1 MSGVIAMQWFSAISR
16 RMMTPR
22 LSSGLRSGLLRV
34 AGALILS
41 GCALGPNDVSPTL
54 TLPAAYRETVPEAAA
69 WPGPE
74 WWRGFR
80 SPDLDLL
87 IGAALAGNQNIAA
100 AAARVRQA
108 DAALQSAGAGLL
120 PSLSGTGKEA
130 WQRSYSRVSATTT
143 RLTGVRSGYAEG
155 RTPAVNASISY
166 EVDLWGRVRAG
177 RDAALATALAS
188 RYDQQTVAMTAV
200 ASVATTWFS
209 ALAYQDRLAVARRNL
224 ADAEQILAAI
234 RARAEAGTASEL
246 EVAQQEALVSGVR
259 AQVPGLASNAE
270 QQIIALGLL
279 IGQLPEAVQTAPGT
293 LNALSL
299 PAVAPGLPSD
309 LLLRRPDVAS
319 AEASLRA
326 AGANIRAARA
336 AFYPQLELTGQG
348 GWQSAALGTLFGP
361 TSILASAAA
370 SATQTIFDNGAKAA
384 SFAQTKARYDEL
396 LADYRQTVIQ
406 AFTDVEV
413 ALAQWRYTTEQEA
426 LYIKAVA
433 VAQRA
438 SDIARA
444 QLLAGT
450 SDLVTALQAQTTLF
464 NDLDTLA
471 QVRLA
476 RFQALVALYKALGGG
491 WQVETVEP
499 PSPALLVNP
508 FPAEAVIPSAK
519 VP

>member
-1 MSGVIAMQWFSAISR
+1 MCGVIAMQWFSAISR
-16 RMMTPR
+16 VMIDKRLFPR
-22 LSSGLRSGLLRV
+22 LRSGFLCLG
-34 AGALILS
+34 GALVLS
-41 GCALGPNDVSPTL
+41 GCALGPDDFRPFASA
-54 TLPAAYRETVPEAAA
+54 PAAYRETVPEAAA
-69 WPGPE
+69 WPGPA
-74 WWRGFR
+74 WWRGFN
-80 SPDLDLL
+80 SPDLDRL
-87 IGAALAGNQNIAA
+87 IGAALQGNQNIAA

-108 DAALQSAGAGLL
+108 DAALQAAGAALL
-120 PSLSGTGKEA
+120 PAISGTGKES
-130 WQRSYSRVSATTT
+130 WQRGYSRVSASTA
-143 RLTGVRSGYAEG
+143 RLTGARSGYAEA
-155 RTPAVNASISY
+155 RTPAVNASVSY
-166 EVDLWGRVRAG
+166 EIDLWGRVRAG

-188 RYDQQTVAMTAV
+188 RFDQQTVALTAV
-200 ASVATTWFS
+200 SSVATTWFTG
-209 ALAYQDRLAVARRNL
+209 LAYQDRLAVSRRNL
-224 ADAEQILAAI
+224 ADSEQILAAI

-246 EVAQQEALVSGVR
+246 DVAQQEALVSNVR
-259 AQVPGLASNAE
+259 AQVPGLTSNAE

-279 IGQLPEAVQTAPGT
+279 IGQLPEDVRTEPGT

-336 AFYPQLELTGQG
+336 AFYPQIELTGQG

-384 SFAQTKARYDEL
+384 TFAQNKARYEEL
-396 LADYRQTVIQ
+396 LADYRQVVIQ
-406 AFTDVEV
+406 AFTDVEI

-426 LYIKAVA
+426 LYIRAVA

-444 QLLAGT
+444 QVLAGT

-471 QVRLA
+471 QVRLQ

-491 WQVETVEP
+491 WQVSDVEP

-508 FPAEAVIPSAK
+508 FPAKTVIPSPK